1 MTKNNKRIETRGELL
16 NSLLEEKRISET
28 FYMANVELRK
38 DIKALKEEIVTL
50 KIDIEDSIEYADT
63 LEDKLIGIS
72 SDYNIEIDVED
83 LIIDNFKG
91 VYIMIGNHKTS
102 VINDNNVLI
111 VAYHNTP
118 VVKVTDTEI
127 ILNTGGWYSATTKRR
142 MNQASLSYG
151 LGFAVSQ
158 VNFSWYVDYK
168 GEVIPFE
175 DNMKLKK

>member
-1 MTKNNKRIETRGELL
+1 M
-16 NSLLEEKRISET
+16 S
-28 FYMANVELRK
+28 
-38 DIKALKEEIVTL
+38 
-50 KIDIEDSIEYADT
+50 
-63 LEDKLIGIS
+63 
-72 SDYNIEIDVED
+72 
-83 LIIDNFKG
+83 
-91 VYIMIGNHKTS
+91 IGNHKTS

-118 VVKVTDTEI
+118 VVKVTDKEI
-127 ILNTGGWYSATTKRR
+127 ILNTGGWYTATTKRR

>member
-83 LIIDNFKG
+83 LIIDNFKQKF
-91 VYIMIGNHKTS
+91 NK
-102 VINDNNVLI
+102 
-111 VAYHNTP
+111 
-118 VVKVTDTEI
+118 
-127 ILNTGGWYSATTKRR
+127 
-142 MNQASLSYG
+142 
-151 LGFAVSQ
+151 
-158 VNFSWYVDYK
+158 
-168 GEVIPFE
+168 
-175 DNMKLKK
+175 